1 MRQRHF
7 PSLLG
12 LIALCFL
19 GLTGCAADTPASRAF
34 EVQELVDRAAT
45 TANTI
50 LKENRLGN
58 SSAVLREAKAVLIVP
73 SHFRGGLILGAEGG
87 RGVLLAKTTAGTWS
101 PPAVYTL
108 AGGSVG
114 LQLGLESSQVIFII
128 MNDNALDAILS
139 NNFKFGADMNVAFGP
154 IGGGRGT
161 AFAGG
166 FKPDVYVYSRN
177 RGLFGGGAL
186 SGVTIQAKED
196 WNTAY
201 YGSGATGRAI
211 VQEGSF
217 DQAGTNALRTLLL
230 QP

>member
-1 MRQRHF
+1 M
-7 PSLLG
+7 
-12 LIALCFL
+12 
-19 GLTGCAADTPASRAF
+19 
-34 EVQELVDRAAT
+34 
-45 TANTI
+45 
-50 LKENRLGN
+50 
-58 SSAVLREAKAVLIVP
+58 LIVP

-154 IGGGRGT
+154 VGGGRGT

-186 SGVTIQAKED
+186 SGGRSAVGAVVLTVSRAAPDGHPHLHLLPGKIQLHVLNLPGLRKPQHPIEKLLVVHPSAHPI
-196 WNTAY
+196 
-201 YGSGATGRAI
+201 RRHL
-211 VQEGSF
+211 QEKP
-217 DQAGTNALRTLLL
+217 RRL
-230 QP
+230 QKTR